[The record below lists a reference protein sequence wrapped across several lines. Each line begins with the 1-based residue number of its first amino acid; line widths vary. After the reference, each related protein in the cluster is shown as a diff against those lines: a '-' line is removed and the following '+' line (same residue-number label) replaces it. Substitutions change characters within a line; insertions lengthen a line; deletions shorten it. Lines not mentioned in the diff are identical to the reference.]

1 MTATFGRG
9 EVTPPAKGAIR
20 VLIVD
25 DSRLHRAA
33 LRSMLEPYPEVTVV
47 GSASDG
53 LEAVAAAHELEPD
66 VILMDVRMPRLDGLE
81 ATRRIMADRP
91 TPILLMTAEDNLT
104 KDVDLALRA
113 LEYGALDIIAKPEL
127 SVGPDPNGR
136 ALAARLKLLAGVP
149 VISHPIGRARLR
161 PPPPPDDPSAPEKTT
176 FHKRA
181 NRVIGVVAST
191 GGPSALKV
199 LLSGLPADLK
209 AAVVIVQHI
218 DAAFDEGLVRW
229 LDEETPLSVVTPRD
243 GQDLFQGTVYVA
255 PQRRFCEV
263 TDRRRLDLKLEPF
276 AAGAHCPSGDRLLG
290 SLALAYGQRGIGV
303 VLTGMGSD
311 GAKGLLEVR
320 RAGGITIAQDEA
332 TSVIYGMPQ
341 AAVANGAAQRILPL
355 DKIAASLLE
364 DLL

>member
-1 MTATFGRG
+1 MTAAP
-9 EVTPPAKGAIR
+9 VR

-33 LRSMLEPYPEVTVV
+33 LRAMLEPFPDVTVV

-53 LEAVAAAHELEPD
+53 LEAVAAAHELKPD

-127 SVGPDPNGR
+127 SGSAEPSGR
-136 ALAARLKLLAGVP
+136 PLAARLRLLAGVP

-161 PPPPPDDPSAPEKTT
+161 RPLPEDPHAPEKTT

-199 LLSGLPADLK
+199 LLSGLPASLK
-209 AAVVIVQHI
+209 AAVVVVQHI

-229 LDEETPLSVVTPRD
+229 LDEETPLSVVTPQD

-263 TDRRRLDLKLEPF
+263 TERRRLDLKEEPF
-276 AAGAHCPSGDRLLG
+276 AAGAHCPSGDRLLE
-290 SLALAYGQRGIGV
+290 SLARAYGAKGLGV
-303 VLTGMGSD
+303 VLTGMGAD

-320 RAGGITIAQDEA
+320 RAGGVTIAQDEA

-341 AAVANGAAQRILPL
+341 AAAANGAAQRILAL
-355 DKIAASLLE
+355 EKIAPALLE
-364 DLL
+364 ELQ